1 MRGCLSVRLYA
12 HGLCFNP
19 RSHEGSD
26 SKNIGFTAK
35 LGVSIHAPTRGA
47 TYRDTVEDGI
57 AMVKQYIESLATDE
71 KTKSLVSAIMRL
83 LSRDGM
89 GNLKASRVLQL
100 RKMAEESNDD
110 KFMEGVKIIEEAYQ
124 PTMTRQFIR
133 AEYKDKKGQW
143 HIIPLSVTDADT
155 DGQEEA
161 KK

>member
-1 MRGCLSVRLYA
+1 M
-12 HGLCFNP
+12 
-19 RSHEGSD
+19 
-26 SKNIGFTAK
+26 
-35 LGVSIHAPTRGA
+35 
-47 TYRDTVEDGI
+47 EDGI